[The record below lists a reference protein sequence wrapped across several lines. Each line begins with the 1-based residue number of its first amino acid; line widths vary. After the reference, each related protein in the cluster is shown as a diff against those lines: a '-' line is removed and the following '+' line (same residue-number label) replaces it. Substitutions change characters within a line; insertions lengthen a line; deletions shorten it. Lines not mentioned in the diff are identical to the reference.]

1 MATNSDKVIFK
12 GSQGVELAALLN
24 LRMAPRRLCLVG
36 ALFQL
41 HQGHLRRNKGCQ
53 GSDPARYR
61 RISV

>member
-41 HQGHLRRNKGCQ
+41 H
-53 GSDPARYR
+53 
-61 RISV
+61 